1 MSNFSPFDTLQF
13 STQLREAGFT
23 QQQADTL
30 TRGLQEALTATVATQ
45 ADLAEAKAEL
55 ETDIAEVKAELKTD
69 IAEVKAELKTDLA
82 GFRAEIKTDLAAL
95 RADMSTAFQAVYR
108 HLWLMGMGIIGAMFL
123 LLRYFA
129 P

>member
-30 TRGLQEALTATVATQ
+30 TRGLQEALTATVATK
-45 ADLAEAKAEL
+45 ADLAEARTELKTDIAEVRTELKA
-55 ETDIAEVKAELKTD
+55 DIAEVKAELKTD
-69 IAEVKAELKTDLA
+69 IAT
-82 GFRAEIKTDLAAL
+82 L
-95 RADMSTAFQAVYR
+95 RADMSKGFQDVHR
-108 HLWLMGMGIIGAMFL
+108 QLWLMGMGIIGAMFL
-123 LLRYFA
+123 LLRYLA

>member
-45 ADLAEAKAEL
+45 ADLAEAKAGL

-69 IAEVKAELKTDLA
+69 IAT
-82 GFRAEIKTDLAAL
+82 L
-95 RADMSTAFQAVYR
+95 RADMSKGFQDVYR
-108 HLWLMGMGIIGAMFL
+108 QLWLMGMGIIGAMFL

>member
-30 TRGLQEALTATVATQ
+30 TRGLQEALTATVATKT
-45 ADLAEAKAEL
+45 DLAEVRTEL
-55 ETDIAEVKAELKTD
+55 KTDLAEVKAELKTD
-69 IAEVKAELKTDLA
+69 IAT
-82 GFRAEIKTDLAAL
+82 L
-95 RADMSTAFQAVYR
+95 RADMSKGFQDVHR
-108 HLWLMGMGIIGAMFL
+108 QLWLMGMGIIGTMFL